1 MKVLG
6 DWNWYL
12 PSWLEWL
19 PRVGAERDAAPPPD
33 EPEEE
38 PPAPDEP
45 EAPDEPK
52 PAPLPA

>member
-12 PSWLEWL
+12 PSWLDWL
-19 PRVGAERDAAPPPD
+19 PRIGAEGDAAPPPLD
-33 EPEEE
+33 PGE

-45 EAPDEPK
+45 GTPDEPK
-52 PAPLPA
+52 PEPLPA

>member
-19 PRVGAERDAAPPPD
+19 PHVGAGRDDAPPI
-33 EPEEE
+33 EPRE

-45 EAPDEPK
+45 GTHKEPE
-52 PAPLPA
+52 PAPLPV